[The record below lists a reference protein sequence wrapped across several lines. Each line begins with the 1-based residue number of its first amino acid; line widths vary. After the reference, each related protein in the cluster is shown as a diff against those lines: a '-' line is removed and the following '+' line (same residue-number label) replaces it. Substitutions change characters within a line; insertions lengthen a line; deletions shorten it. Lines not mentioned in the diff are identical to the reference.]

1 MKVAIVHEW
10 LTIMGG
16 ADRVLQVIH
25 EIFPSAAVFALVHNR
40 KAMPDSF
47 RQMDIRTSFVQW
59 LPFAKSCHRYYLPL
73 YPLAVEQFDLS
84 EFDLVISSSHCC
96 AHGVIVPPEAFH
108 LCYCYTPI
116 RYAWHMYHQYQRALN
131 PIARLVAAP
140 LMNWI
145 RQWDYASAQRVD
157 RFVAISNAVRHRIRT
172 YYRRSADVLFPP
184 VDVDFFRPA
193 PHGEIG
199 DYFFIM
205 SRHVPYKKVD
215 LAIKAF
221 NALRLPLVVAGAGP
235 ETHRLARMAGPTIR
249 FLGRI
254 SNDEAR
260 HYMARCRAFIFPQ
273 EEDFGLTAVEAQACG
288 RPVIAYARGGAL
300 DTVVGGVTG
309 SLFFAQSAEA
319 LADAVSLF
327 RAGAFDPQAVRRHA
341 EAFNVDSF
349 KRRFRRIVADGRSPR
364 ASGRRGTPQHTGVFV

>member
-1 MKVAIVHEW
+1 MKVAIIHEW
-10 LTIMGG
+10 LTVMGG
-16 ADRVLQVIH
+16 ADRVVQVIH
-25 EIFPSAAVFALVHNR
+25 DVFPSATVFALVHNR
-40 KAMPDSF
+40 KAMPEAF
-47 RQMDIRTSFVQW
+47 RDMDVRTSFVQR
-59 LPFAKSCHRYYLPL
+59 LPFALTHHRCYLPL

-84 EFDLVISSSHCC
+84 QFDVIISSSHCC

-131 PIARLVAAP
+131 PVARAVVAP

-157 RFVAISNAVRHRIRT
+157 KFVAISNAVRQRIRT
-172 YYRRSADVLFPP
+172 YYRRTADVLFPP
-184 VDVDFFRPA
+184 VDVDFFRPD
-193 PHGEIG
+193 PLGEIG
-199 DYFFIM
+199 DYYFIM

-235 ETHRLARMAGPTIR
+235 ETRRLMHMAGPTIK

-260 HYMARCRAFIFPQ
+260 SRMARCRAFIFPQ
-273 EEDFGLTAVEAQACG
+273 DEDFGLTAVEAQACG
-288 RPVIAYARGGAL
+288 RPVIAYAEGGAL
-300 DTVVGGVTG
+300 DTVIGDVTG
-309 SLFFAQSAEA
+309 SLFFEHTAEA

-327 RAGAFDPQAVRRHA
+327 RPEAYNSQAIRRHA
-341 EAFNVDSF
+341 ESFNVDSF
-349 KRRFRRIVADGRSPR
+349 KHRFRRIVTDARSAR
-364 ASGRRGTPQHTGVFV
+364 ASAPGSVPQPTGVLV